1 MSDFPFDVEIPVADF
16 LRLPMGEFSPQNRNG
31 RVYYHGR
38 LPSLRPT
45 PDGSNSNL
53 AITPHVDDEQIK
65 DLKQGI
71 GRLYDVTKLFQL
83 ISSNLITHP
92 LVHHSEMCLWL

>member
-45 PDGSNSNL
+45 PCTAKPGANDMSL
-53 AITPHVDDEQIK
+53 RHV
-65 DLKQGI
+65 
-71 GRLYDVTKLFQL
+71 V
-83 ISSNLITHP
+83 
-92 LVHHSEMCLWL
+92 

>member
-1 MSDFPFDVEIPVADF
+1 MSDFPFPFNVEIPVADF
-16 LRLPMGEFSPQNRNG
+16 LRLPMGEFSPQKRNG

-53 AITPHVDDEQIK
+53 AITPHVD
-65 DLKQGI
+65 
-71 GRLYDVTKLFQL
+71 R
-83 ISSNLITHP
+83 
-92 LVHHSEMCLWL
+92 